1 MQLDAWYG
9 KTWSCA
15 HVSPEREWKNKKTY
29 THIKNKERNQKTQG
43 INNRDRKKRARAA
56 APCPCLTTLVQSVSQ
71 LAS

>member
-1 MQLDAWYG
+1 MTPGTEKHGRARTLVQNESG
-9 KTWSCA
+9 RK
-15 HVSPEREWKNKKTY
+15 KNVH